1 MARRHEE
8 LAGSLRRR
16 RHQHRRLHLDE
27 ALSFHRGADR
37 GVDLG
42 ADAEVALHPLAAHI
56 EVPVAKPH
64 ALVDVVGAL
73 VDGERRRLG
82 DRQHLDSAITDLDVA
97 RGEVWV
103 RGAVGTWPHR
113 ATHPHDVLRPE
124 VRGAVDDALHEARVI
139 AHVDEREVLAVLA
152 PPRRPIR
159 RRRPAVRRRMFGAR
173 RNSRF
178 VASRELP
185 LDVDGVRHRH
195 RDFGELAPLAHW
207 CFLMKSTSSR
217 RGMDC
222 CPGSLS
228 GPA

>member
-1 MARRHEE
+1 M
-8 LAGSLRRR
+8 
-16 RHQHRRLHLDE
+16 
-27 ALSFHRGADR
+27 
-37 GVDLG
+37 
-42 ADAEVALHPLAAHI
+42 HPLTAHI

-73 VDGERRRLG
+73 VDGERRRLR
-82 DRQHLDSAITDLDVA
+82 DRQHLDTAITDLDVA

-103 RGAVGTWPHR
+103 HGAVGTWPHG

-124 VRGAVDDALHEARVI
+124 VHGAVDDALHEARVRSRTSTNTRCSPCSR
-139 AHVDEREVLAVLA
+139 H
-152 PPRRPIR
+152 PRDPIR
-159 RRRPAVRRRMFGAR
+159 RRRPAVRRPMFGAR

-195 RDFGELAPLAHW
+195 RDFGGFAPLAQLAHW